1 MKDRTPQNP
10 GRVLITPENGAA
22 AYYATLTRADNPTQA
37 GDPLNKAT
45 LLKDSTAALFEKDAN
60 AVPDD
65 ILREIWA
72 TYRKQIGDT
81 LTTARTDLGE
91 KWLLCNGANAHTDR
105 YPQLRALMPN
115 TALQEMSSTL
125 FGNVYDVKYANGVWV
140 AACGNYIATAPAL
153 EGPWSFTSVSG
164 AYAIANDGTKWVVV
178 GYNST
183 DDKVF
188 VYISTDPASGNWSKK
203 IVSNIDYVYEAI
215 AHDNGTWVT
224 VGYERNHNYGGIYV
238 TQDPAGAW
246 TSKSGFS
253 PRMKDVIC
261 ANGIWAATGYKY
273 ISPTYNPSVS
283 VSTDGGETWT
293 AYQITTDVNIRGA
306 RLLYA
311 QGKWILLCDI
321 DDIADSPGACGYIFT
336 ADDPTGAWTRIDALA
351 NMIGTSL
358 IAMTGFEFTGDTYY
372 AAGYNGSLSAL
383 GVHIFSAK
391 SLSGPWSEEV
401 LSPDLH
407 ATGGRITAVNGH
419 FFMGCAP
426 KDSSGNYHRNI
437 ATDALF
443 PLPAESHD
451 KLYTYIKAKE

>member
-1 MKDRTPQNP
+1 MKDRTAQNP

-22 AYYATLTRADNPTQA
+22 AYYATLTRADNPTQT

-45 LLKDSTAALFEKDAN
+45 LLKDDTAAKFGKSPD

-91 KWLLCNGANAHTDR
+91 KWLLCNGANAYTDQ

-115 TALQEMSSTL
+115 TALQEMSGTL

-140 AACGNYIATAPAL
+140 AACGNYIAASSSL

-164 AYAIANDGTKWVVV
+164 AYAIANDGTKWVVI
-178 GYNST
+178 GYNAS
-183 DDKVF
+183 DDQVF
-188 VYISTDPASGNWSKK
+188 AYVSTDPMSGSWTKK
-203 IVSNIDYVYEAI
+203 LISSSDYVFEAL
-215 AHDNGTWVT
+215 AHYNGTWVT
-224 VGYERNHNYGGIYV
+224 VGYERQHYYGSIYT
-238 TQDPAGAW
+238 TQDPSGTW
-246 TSKSGFS
+246 TGKSGSF
-253 PRMKDVIC
+253 RGMRDVIC
-261 ANGIWAATGYKY
+261 ANGIWVAAGY
-273 ISPTYNPSVS
+273 SSNSSVHNPGVS

-293 AYQITTDVNIRGA
+293 AYQITTDVSINGA
-306 RLLYA
+306 RILYA

-321 DDIADSPGACGYIFT
+321 YNIDSATDASGYIFT
-336 ADDPTGAWTRIDALA
+336 ADDPTGTWTRIDALA
-351 NMIGTSL
+351 NIVGTTL
-358 IAMTGFEFTGDTYY
+358 KRMNGFAFVGDTYY
-372 AAGYNGSLSAL
+372 VAVFNTSMSTL

-401 LSPDLH
+401 LCPELY
-407 ATGGRITAVNGH
+407 ATVGRITEVNGH
-419 FFMGCAP
+419 FAMGCALMV
-426 KDSSGNYHRNI
+426 STNNYRMNI
-437 ATDALF
+437 ATNALF